1 MVHDARTTGLADRP
15 VSGEAAGR
23 LQPIQRSWWRG
34 LNAIFGG
41 GSKLHWLGWLVVVL
55 ALIEGGWL
63 AFDGGHA
70 LTTGDYVTPR
80 SADRRGQLGP
90 WANLVAAVGI
100 DPRST
105 LMKAIHV
112 GLGLGFV
119 ATTACFALGLS
130 GARTG
135 MILCAVLTLW
145 YLPLG
150 TLLSLIQIVIL
161 LLPAL
166 RASGN

>member
-1 MVHDARTTGLADRP
+1 M
-15 VSGEAAGR
+15 GR
-23 LQPIQRSWWRG
+23 
-34 LNAIFGG
+34 
-41 GSKLHWLGWLVVVL
+41 LHWLGWLVVVL

-70 LTTGDYVTPR
+70 LITGDYVTPQ

-90 WANLVAAVGI
+90 WAKVVAAVGI

-105 LMKAIHV
+105 LMKGIQ
-112 GLGLGFV
+112 LGLGIGFL
-119 ATTACFALGLS
+119 AMTACFALGVPS
-130 GARTG
+130 ARTG

-145 YLPLG
+145 YLPMG
-150 TLLSLIQIVIL
+150 TLLSLIQIVVL

-166 RASGN
+166 HNPGS